1 LIHLY
6 ALARG
11 PLREP
16 VVGIEDAPVRSVP
29 FGEVHAVVSSH
40 RHALATTREAAL
52 RHLTVIE
59 AVTEHLDV
67 LPVRFG
73 PGHEDEDSLRTKLEG
88 EAGLLAALDRV
99 AGRVEFMVRSE
110 ATPAPAGNAPAG
122 AGAAGAGAAAAGAVP
137 SGAAG
142 PGAGDAGSPGRA
154 YLEGRRAADRA
165 AAERDAEA
173 LEGLRSATR
182 ALDPAATAVLET
194 TGRNGPERC
203 FLVPRSAAEA
213 FAARARRHVA
223 SSTTLVVG
231 GPWPPFTFA
240 SLPTSAEGL
249 R

>member
-29 FGEVHAVVSSH
+29 LGEVHAVVSSH
-40 RHALATTREAAL
+40 RRALATTPEVAL

-59 AVTEHLDV
+59 TVAEHLDV

-73 PGHEDEDSLRTKLEG
+73 PGHEDEDTLRTKLEG
-88 EAGLLAALDRV
+88 QAGLLAALDRV

-122 AGAAGAGAAAAGAVP
+122 

-142 PGAGDAGSPGRA
+142 SGAASSGAAGSGAGDAAGSPGRA

-165 AAERDAEA
+165 AAERRAEA

-182 ALDPAATAVLET
+182 DLDPAATAVLET

-240 SLPTSAEGL
+240 SLPPSPEGL

>member
-16 VVGIEDAPVRSVP
+16 VVGIEDSPVRSVP
-29 FGEVHAVVSSH
+29 LGEVHAVVSSH
-40 RHALATTREAAL
+40 RRALATTPDVAL

-59 AVTEHLDV
+59 TVAEHLDV

-73 PGHEDEDSLRTKLEG
+73 PGHEDEDTLRTKLEG
-88 EAGLLAALDRV
+88 QAGLLAALDRV

-122 AGAAGAGAAAAGAVP
+122 SGAAGSGAAP

-142 PGAGDAGSPGRA
+142 SGAGDAAGSPGRA

-165 AAERDAEA
+165 AAERRAEA

-182 ALDPAATAVLET
+182 DLDPAATAVLET

-240 SLPTSAEGL
+240 SLPPSPEGL